1 MLLATA
7 AQPAAAR
14 PWFDPE
20 ARVFQNLEPWQ
31 LVVVA
36 LLAVALAGLF
46 LFLLVKLI
54 YRVFG
59 RK

>member
-7 AQPAAAR
+7 AHPAAAR

-20 ARVFQNLEPWQ
+20 ARVFQSLEPWQ

-36 LLAVALAGLF
+36 LLAVTLTGLL